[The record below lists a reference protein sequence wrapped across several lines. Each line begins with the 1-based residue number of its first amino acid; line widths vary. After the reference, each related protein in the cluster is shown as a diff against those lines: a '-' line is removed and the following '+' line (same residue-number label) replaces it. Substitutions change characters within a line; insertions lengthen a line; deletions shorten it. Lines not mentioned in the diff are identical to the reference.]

1 MRWTI
6 NFLAFFV
13 LGLLLVLRRW
23 FRAVIDGDRGPAR
36 RLRWMLAPALVV
48 LAAFLAVAI
57 WALLDADYPVVALLL
72 ITPVAI
78 LLEVAWQ
85 RDDRRA

>member
-6 NFLAFFV
+6 NVLAFFV

-72 ITPVAI
+72 ITHVSI
-78 LLEVAWQ
+78 MLEVAWQ